1 MVIRM
6 NITQYLGQSA
16 RAALA
21 EEIERAIDNVKRSA
35 WDKQFRREWHRAA
48 WRREGHPAPRRA
60 EKVWRNRSTSWRDGH
75 PRAANAGCRPQR
87 VWVRGRVPWEFLDWL
102 SRQEGSGPEER
113 EMLAE
118 CFLDEWE
125 R

>member
-1 MVIRM
+1 M

-16 RAALA
+16 KPAWA
-21 EEIERAIDNVKRSA
+21 EEIERAIDNAKRSA

-48 WRREGHPAPRRA
+48 WRREGHPASRGA
-60 EKVWRNRSTSWRDGH
+60 EKAWRSRSTSWADAH
-75 PRAANAGCRPQR
+75 PQAANAVCRPQR
-87 VWVRGRVPWEFLDWL
+87 VWLKGRVPREFLDWL
-102 SRQEGSGPEER
+102 SRQDGCEPAER

-118 CFLDEWE
+118 CFLEEWE